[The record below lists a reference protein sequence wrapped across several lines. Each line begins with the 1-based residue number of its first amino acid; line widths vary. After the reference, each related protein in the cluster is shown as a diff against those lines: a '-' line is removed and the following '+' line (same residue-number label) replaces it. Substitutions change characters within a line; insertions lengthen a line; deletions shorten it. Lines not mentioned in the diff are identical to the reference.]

1 MGFTVESMTAA
12 WPPNSLSFRHQK
24 DINQCNWDVEIGI

>member
-12 WPPNSLSFRHQK
+12 GLHILYLLGTLE
-24 DINQCNWDVEIGI
+24 DINQCKRDAEIGI